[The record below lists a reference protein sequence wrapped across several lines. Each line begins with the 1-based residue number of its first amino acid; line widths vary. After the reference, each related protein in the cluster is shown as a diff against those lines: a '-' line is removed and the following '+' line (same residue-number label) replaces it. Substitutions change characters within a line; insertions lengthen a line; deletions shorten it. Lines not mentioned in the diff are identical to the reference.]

1 MEGNVTLF
9 VDVDDTLIIYDLP
22 PPNPYA
28 YFQGTPWR
36 INQQF
41 LDGFNQFHVD
51 NQETPI
57 IIW

>member
-22 PPNPYA
+22 PPNPYG

-36 INQQF
+36 VNQQL
-41 LDGFNQFHVD
+41 LDGFLSPKATLGRLP
-51 NQETPI
+51 QE
-57 IIW
+57 